1 MNEERVY
8 VVYSDWRD
16 RMNSPELIGV
26 YKDEN
31 KARKIRLETIK
42 DYIDEGYE
50 EDEDFRIWIDI
61 MYIE

>member
-1 MNEERVY
+1 MNEEKVY

-16 RMNSPELIGV
+16 RMNEPELIGV
-26 YKDEN
+26 YRDEN

-42 DYIDEGYE
+42 DYVDEGYE

>member
-1 MNEERVY
+1 MNEQKVY

-42 DYIDEGYE
+42 DYVDEGYE

>member
-16 RMNSPELIGV
+16 RMNPPELIGV

-42 DYIDEGYE
+42 DYIDEEYE
-50 EDEDFRIWIDI
+50 EDEDFRIWIDV

>member
-1 MNEERVY
+1 MNEEKVY

-16 RMNSPELIGV
+16 RMYSPELIGV

-42 DYIDEGYE
+42 DYVDEGYE
-50 EDEDFRIWIDI
+50 EDEDFRIWIDV

>member
-1 MNEERVY
+1 MNEEKVY

-16 RMNSPELIGV
+16 RMNEPELIGV
-26 YKDEN
+26 YRDEN
-31 KARKIRLETIK
+31 KARKIRLETIEEYVN
-42 DYIDEGYE
+42 DGNE

>member
-1 MNEERVY
+1 MNEEKVY

-42 DYIDEGYE
+42 DYVDEGYE

>member
-1 MNEERVY
+1 MNEEKVY

-42 DYIDEGYE
+42 DNVDEGYE

>member
-8 VVYSDWRD
+8 VVYSDWRN

-31 KARKIRLETIK
+31 KARKIRLETIEE
-42 DYIDEGYE
+42 YVNNGNE

>member
-1 MNEERVY
+1 MNEEKVY

-42 DYIDEGYE
+42 DYVDEGYE
-50 EDEDFRIWIDI
+50 EDEDFRIWIDV

>member
-16 RMNSPELIGV
+16 RMKSPELIGV
-26 YKDEN
+26 YRDEN
-31 KARKIRLETIK
+31 KARKIRLETIEEYVN
-42 DYIDEGYE
+42 DGNE